1 MKTINRRMKTIN
13 VEIPKPGT
21 NVYFVSGYIHICRVV
36 SVTVYE
42 NRITI
47 ETPFNLCAVLGRDVF
62 ATFAE
67 AKEHL

>member
-1 MKTINRRMKTIN
+1 MKTIN

-21 NVYFVSGYIHICRVV
+21 NVYFVSGGYIQICRVI

-62 ATFAE
+62 DTINE